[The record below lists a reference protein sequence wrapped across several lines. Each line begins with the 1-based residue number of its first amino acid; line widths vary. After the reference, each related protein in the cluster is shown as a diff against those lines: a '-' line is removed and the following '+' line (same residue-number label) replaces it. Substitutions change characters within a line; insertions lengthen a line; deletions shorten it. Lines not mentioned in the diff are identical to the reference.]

1 MLVDSTLDDEQRRR
15 ELHAGRVFMF
25 SPLPGSR
32 ALCERARQLA
42 REALAPHEPHTARF
56 HLEAE
61 EHAAA
66 LRRVHEEFPTHAES
80 RRLMQA
86 VLNELGCNLTKTF
99 FDAPRLV
106 VEHEGTERLAPE
118 SDLEIHF
125 WLPVEIAGDTSFTL
139 RPRAL
144 QPGAR
149 DPFAQL
155 DANPAS
161 PAPKVA
167 PVASG
172 GGNVPLCLP
181 CPPGGIVMFAAS
193 RHSALEVIEAG
204 NTRFSVGFRTVHLDD
219 LRMHGVAMEAYAGFV
234 RASDFT
240 ALAPASQMRG
250 ASTPATQ

>member
-25 SPLPGSR
+25 SPLPSSL
-32 ALCERARQLA
+32 ALCERARQFA
-42 REALAPHEPHTARF
+42 REALSPHEPHTARF
-56 HLEAE
+56 QLDAD

-66 LRRVHEEFPTHAES
+66 LRRVREEFPAHAES

-106 VEHEGTERLAPE
+106 VEDEATERLAPA

-125 WLPVEIAGDTSFTL
+125 WLPVEVAFDTSFTL
-139 RPRAL
+139 RPKNLPA
-144 QPGAR
+144 GAR
-149 DPFAQL
+149 DPFPLL
-155 DANPAS
+155 DANPAA
-161 PAPKVA
+161 PAPRVA
-167 PVASG
+167 PVAA

-181 CPPGGIVMFAAS
+181 CPPGGIVMFAAA

-204 NTRFSVGFRTVHLDD
+204 NTRFSVSFRAVHLDD
-219 LRMHGVAMEAYAGFV
+219 LRAHGSGAEAIGGFR

-240 ALAPASQMRG
+240 PLLPALQPAR
-250 ASTPATQ
+250 